1 VRFNLAALA
10 WRDIQSRRA
19 RSWLT
24 VLGVLIGVTA
34 IVALISIGA
43 GVENAVLKQYRDIG
57 YDVVLL
63 IPQVGSA
70 PSIAVK
76 NVATPEA
83 AEEPTK
89 EPGIES
95 SIDNAST
102 SEVEGGRASLVP
114 GGGFDPDALR
124 RRVPAIVDIGQIGT
138 RMLRVDSAD
147 VVGYARVSAPSQGL
161 IRGFSALLGGYE
173 VAQGRDPDPAANDEV
188 VLGAL
193 SPTDWRVGVG
203 QSITIGGTPFT
214 VVGVLAPSKGSRGA
228 AAISGDAGQALDAAQ
243 AEAVASSVGGTGAE
257 SIKSFMNTDHALFV
271 PYEQTQG
278 MWTNRSVSTVVVV
291 RIRQGVSVVDTVAQ
305 INAVL
310 NEQGVLMTPIS
321 TQTIADQVQRT
332 LGMVKTVL
340 ASIAAIALV
349 VGAVGMMNTMYT
361 SVLERT
367 RAIGILKSIGAKD
380 RQVLGLFLIDSGL
393 MGLIGGI
400 LGLGVG
406 AGLSFVGTSL
416 LAQLMGVTSFSPVFT
431 PGLFLGVVGFSLLLG
446 CLAGAWP
453 AWHAARLD
461 PVEALAAE

>member
-1 VRFNLAALA
+1 
-10 WRDIQSRRA
+10 
-19 RSWLT
+19 
-24 VLGVLIGVTA
+24 
-34 IVALISIGA
+34 
-43 GVENAVLKQYRDIG
+43 
-57 YDVVLL
+57 
-63 IPQVGSA
+63 
-70 PSIAVK
+70 
-76 NVATPEA
+76 
-83 AEEPTK
+83 
-89 EPGIES
+89 
-95 SIDNAST
+95 
-102 SEVEGGRASLVP
+102 
-114 GGGFDPDALR
+114 
-124 RRVPAIVDIGQIGT
+124 
-138 RMLRVDSAD
+138 
-147 VVGYARVSAPSQGL
+147 
-161 IRGFSALLGGYE
+161 
-173 VAQGRDPDPAANDEV
+173 
-188 VLGAL
+188 
-193 SPTDWRVGVG
+193 
-203 QSITIGGTPFT
+203 
-214 VVGVLAPSKGSRGA
+214 
-228 AAISGDAGQALDAAQ
+228 
-243 AEAVASSVGGTGAE
+243 
-257 SIKSFMNTDHALFV
+257 
-271 PYEQTQG
+271 

>member
-1 VRFNLAALA
+1 MKLNLAALA

-43 GVENAVLKQYRDIG
+43 GVENAVLKQYANIG

-63 IPQVGSA
+63 IPSAGGSRSVPVTSQDSVAAVKKMGEEPESEPLGTVAGEAEQSA
-70 PSIAVK
+70 P
-76 NVATPEA
+76 
-83 AEEPTK
+83 
-89 EPGIES
+89 
-95 SIDNAST
+95 
-102 SEVEGGRASLVP
+102 VP
-114 GGGFDPDALR
+114 DGSVDPDVLR
-124 RRVPAIVDIGQIGT
+124 RRIPAIIDVGQIGT
-138 RMLRVDSAD
+138 RALWVASAD
-147 VVGYARVSAPSQGL
+147 VSGYVRVSAPSQGL
-161 IRGFSALLGGYE
+161 TQGFSNLLGGYE
-173 VAQGRDPDPAANDEV
+173 ISDGRALNPAAANEV
-188 VLGAL
+188 VLGARDAV
-193 SPTDWRVGVG
+193 TRGVGVG

-214 VVGVLAPSKGSRGA
+214 VVGILAPSKGSRGA
-228 AAISGDAGQALDAAQ
+228 AAISGDNGQALDAAQ
-243 AEAVASSVGGTGAE
+243 TGALAGSVGGVGAE
-257 SIKSFMNTDHALFV
+257 IINALANTDDAVFV
-271 PYEQTQG
+271 SYEQTQG
-278 MWTNRSVSTVVVV
+278 MWTNRSMSTMVAV

-305 INAVL
+305 VNAVL
-310 NEQGVLMTPIS
+310 DEQGILMTPIS
-321 TQTIADQVQRT
+321 TQAIADQVQRT

-367 RAIGILKSIGAKD
+367 RSIGILKSIGAKD

-406 AGLSFVGTSL
+406 TGLSFVGTSL
-416 LAQLMGVTSFSPVFT
+416 LARLMGVTSFSPVFT
-431 PGLFLGVVGFSLLLG
+431 PWLFFGVTLFSLLLG
-446 CLAGAWP
+446 ALAGAWP

-461 PVEALAAE
+461 PVEALASE